1 MEINIYGN
9 SIYALVGPGLM
20 CSNFTEFSLQVRKN
34 DVLSLYTIN
43 ALVGPGLMC
52 SNFTVSFLYKSGKYS
67 LLSFYTI
74 NALVGPDFEIL
85 IRNFYK

>member
-1 MEINIYGN
+1 MHECNQFFFSAAKSNPGMEINIYGN
-9 SIYALVGPGLM
+9 SIY
-20 CSNFTEFSLQVRKN
+20 
-34 DVLSLYTIN
+34 